1 MGIMGVLTVI
11 FAIASIASI
20 GVIGNSDQ
28 VFAGGLLSCESD
40 ADGPWESADTWN
52 DDCNDE
58 GIPGEFQHV
67 LVQHEVT
74 ISTDIVNSEDES
86 VEIDEGGVLTVENG
100 ASLTTN
106 QLFVNGG
113 DDPMPTLIIE
123 YGGTVDADEFIN
135 EGDTFNHG
143 TLNVDIFVNSI
154 FDTFHNQCTGVVN
167 IASNGGNDRDFLII
181 NHGIFNVLGFFANFG
196 LFQNSGEINGGFLN
210 FDDGEL
216 QSIPSICLVGGEL
229 FPINTTAL
237 LLAGIQT
244 NALWI
249 MSTLAIIGS
258 VAFSAVYITVKR
270 N

>member
-11 FAIASIASI
+11 FAMASIVSI
-20 GVIGNSDQ
+20 GIIGNSDQ
-28 VFAGGLLSCESD
+28 AFAGLSCESD

-52 DDCNDE
+52 DGCNDE

-67 LVQHEVT
+67 VVQHEVT

-106 QLFVNGG
+106 QLLVNSG
-113 DDPMPTLIIE
+113 DVPMPTLIIE
-123 YGGTVDADEFIN
+123 HGGTVDVDFYTN
-135 EGDTFNHG
+135 EGDTFNYG
-143 TLNVDIFVNSI
+143 TLNVDGFHNHI

-167 IASNGGNDRDFLII
+167 LGSGDNGDGFLII
-181 NHGIFNVLGFFANFG
+181 NHGIFNIESFFSNNG
-196 LFQNSGEINGGFLN
+196 IFQNSGMINGNFLVGR
-210 FDDGEL
+210 GEL
-216 QSIPSICLVGGEL
+216 EPIDSICLVGGEL

-244 NALWI
+244 NAVWI
-249 MSTLAIIGS
+249 MSALAIIGS
-258 VAFSAVYITVKR
+258 VAFGAVYITARK